1 MKVKDEVVLVVT
13 TGWMTPHSGLL
24 KLCQARAEFA
34 SLAIAIEFSNDSD
47 RSRPGAEPDFG
58 GEP

>member
-34 SLAIAIEFSNDSD
+34 SLEIVIEFSND
-47 RSRPGAEPDFG
+47 RPVTTRRGA
-58 GEP
+58 